1 MKNMTVLPTERRLE
15 YRAPSQRQHAEYS
28 AGDRQACQHRQEG
41 EENQETSDHW
51 LRRFVI
57 PWKGRRFRTASC

>member
-1 MKNMTVLPTERRLE
+1 MTNMTVLPTERRLE

-41 EENQETSDHW
+41 EENQETSDHI
-51 LRRFVI
+51 FH
-57 PWKGRRFRTASC
+57 GCAGF